1 MKRIILT
8 WVAAT
13 IFLILIFSTGCKDQ
27 QKDEKIKL
35 AFLPNNTADFWVL
48 AQRGCEKADA
58 ELPGFEVI
66 FRMADDPTS
75 AGQRRIIEDLL
86 ARGIKGI
93 AISSI
98 DPVNQKPYI
107 DELASVVEVIT
118 CDSDIPGSKRRLY
131 IGTDNVDAGRQ
142 AGRMIKEVLPGG
154 GKIMVFVGKRDTQNA
169 VERVRGIREATA
181 GANIEIV
188 DIRTDDVDTV
198 RAKSNAADA
207 LIKHPDLAA
216 MVGLWNYNCPAILS
230 AVTEAGRLGE
240 VGIVCFDEDE
250 QTLAGIKDGHI
261 HGTVVQQPFEFGYL
275 SIKYL
280 ADIVNGDLSKIP
292 ANGKLIVPTLIIKK
306 DNVEPFIEKIRKMK
320 RS

>member
-8 WVAAT
+8 WVAAA
-13 IFLILIFSTGCKDQ
+13 IFLVLIFSTGCKDQ